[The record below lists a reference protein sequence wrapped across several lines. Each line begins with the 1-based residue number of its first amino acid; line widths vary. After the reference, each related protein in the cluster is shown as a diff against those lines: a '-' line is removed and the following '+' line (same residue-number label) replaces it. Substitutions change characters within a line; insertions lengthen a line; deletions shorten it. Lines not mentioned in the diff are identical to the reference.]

1 MAEANQIDTIYF
13 GNPIF
18 DITVQDDEKDM
29 LTRYNLQTG
38 LACLATPEQMP
49 IYDEAWARADKTTGA
64 GGSALNM
71 ARAQMH
77 ANPAGKVMYFGC
89 IGDDEFGRSLS
100 TAVQEA
106 GIESR
111 FQMTTEEPTG
121 TCAAVIVGKERS
133 LCANIA
139 AAKKF
144 TMDHLNSHI
153 ADLARTKFLYT
164 TGFFIDA
171 NAEAVRTIGEFA
183 TANDKVLGFNLSA
196 PFVVMF
202 FMDQVKETIKHSEY
216 VFCNED
222 EGAAFAQANGL
233 EATDRVGAAKIIA
246 TSEKANMSRPRKVII
261 TMGSEPTIVVTGKPG
276 EECTV
281 EHIPVAPID

>member
-1 MAEANQIDTIYF
+1 MAQIDTIYF

-18 DITVQDDEKDM
+18 DITMQDPEGEVQG
-29 LTRYNLQTG
+29 RYNLESG

-49 IYDEAWARADKTTGA
+49 IYAEAWARADRITGA

-77 ANPAGKVMYFGC
+77 ANSSGKVMYFGC
-89 IGDDEFGRSLS
+89 IGDDEFGRTLT
-100 TAVQEA
+100 TAVEES

-111 FQMTTEEPTG
+111 FQTTTEEPTG
-121 TCAAVIVGKERS
+121 SCACVIVGVKRA

-144 TMDHLNSHI
+144 SMDHLNAHI

-171 NAEAVRTIGEFA
+171 NAEAVKTIGEYA
-183 TANDKVLGFNLSA
+183 TNNDKILGFNLSA

-202 FMDQVKETIKHSEY
+202 MMDMVKETIKHSEY
-216 VFCNED
+216 VFGNED
-222 EGAAFAQANGL
+222 EASAFAEANSL
-233 EATDRVGAAKIIA
+233 DAADRVGAAKIIA
-246 TSEKANMSRPRKVII
+246 TMEKANMSRPRNVII
-261 TMGSEPTIVVTGKPG
+261 TQGAEPTIVVTGKPG
-276 EECTV
+276 EEPTV
-281 EHIPVAPID
+281 